1 MMPAFPVS
9 RSLRL
14 RARVAVIAAL
24 HFPLVSQSQPAR
36 QGVGRAPEL
45 AGSGLR
51 LVLSPTDGHIVS
63 LQGNGRQ
70 LGGVATD
77 TVGLFTLELSPG
89 AQVPRIAAA
98 QAGRLTWRRRGDGA
112 LELVWDRFG
121 ERAPSLRVTATVRL
135 QRDTT
140 SAWRIRLDGIQGL
153 PVETVHFPRLAGI
166 ASLGSA
172 EELAVPQWMGQRTRD
187 PRRLLASPDG
197 SGRRLE
203 WEYPG
208 RLSLQAISFTAPE
221 SGGLYFAADDTLAYR
236 KGFALWG
243 SRDGTAGYD
252 MVHVL
257 SDPGANASYEP
268 AYAALV
274 GAVRGGWF
282 SAVERYRAWGTRQY
296 WARAS
301 RLSTGT
307 SPDWVRSTGIW
318 VWNRG
323 RSNVVLE
330 PAAALQRDAGLPVS
344 VFWHWWHNGPY
355 DTSFPDYLP
364 PREGVAPFTG
374 ALRRAHD
381 AGLHA
386 IVYVN
391 QRLWCVNTP
400 SWTREGAERWAVRER
415 DGTVR
420 KETYNVFDPQPCAP
434 MDISTPFWRGKY
446 AGIADTLMHQY
457 GVDGLYMDQAVLS
470 LVCWSRDHGHPVGG
484 GHYWMDGFRELARD
498 LKRRSG
504 NMPFGFAGEGGGESW
519 LPDLDAFLT
528 LQVSQERY
536 IDPASG
542 WEVIPIFQA
551 AYHPYAVTY
560 GTYGSLT
567 WPPYDDLWPA
577 EHRPAN
583 AMTLLDP
590 KYRGQ
595 YFLEQARMFVW
606 GMQPTIANFMPDQ
619 LTQRRAEI
627 DYLERLARLRYGL
640 REFLQDGTMLR
651 APEVR
656 VAEHDVLLS
665 RVSIYAAR
673 RGGATEASTRS
684 PGVLSGA
691 WRASDRRV
699 AITLANITEDSTD
712 VEVRFDPAAWGVRAG
727 ASLVRHDSNGS
738 RPLGTLG
745 RAPVALTVPIG
756 GLQGVVIEIRGGRQR
771 E

>member
-1 MMPAFPVS
+1 MTPLALRNRPAS
-9 RSLRL
+9 C
-14 RARVAVIAAL
+14 RAILAAAL
-24 HFPLVSQSQPAR
+24 LVPTALSSQDPGRAGPRLVSP
-36 QGVGRAPEL
+36 
-45 AGSGLR
+45 GLR
-51 LVLSPTDGHIVS
+51 LALSSGDGHVVS
-63 LQGNGRQ
+63 LQDWSGRP
-70 LGGVATD
+70 LAGTASD
-77 TVGLFTLELSPG
+77 PAGLWVLDLSPG
-89 AQVPRIAAA
+89 AGRTRIAAA
-98 QAGRLTWRRRGDGA
+98 DAGRFTWRRRGSGA
-112 LELVWDRFG
+112 LELAWDGFAA
-121 ERAPSLRVTATVRL
+121 APALRVTATVRM
-135 QRDTT
+135 RSDTT
-140 SAWRIRLDGIQGL
+140 TAWRIRLDGIGGL
-153 PVETVHFPRLAGI
+153 PVETVRYPRLGGI
-166 ASLGSA
+166 PRLGND
-172 EELAVPQWMGQRTRD
+172 EELAVPQWMGQRARE
-187 PRRLLASPDG
+187 PRRLLAGPSG
-197 SGRRLE
+197 TGRRLE

-208 RLSLQAISFTAPE
+208 RLSLQALSLTSPGR
-221 SGGLYFAADDTLAYR
+221 GGLYFAANDTLAWR

-243 SRDGTAGYD
+243 APDGTAGYE
-252 MVHVL
+252 MVHLL
-257 SDPGANASYEP
+257 SDPGENGSYEP
-268 AYAALV
+268 AYDALV
-274 GAVRGGWF
+274 GAVAGDWF
-282 SAVERYRAWGTRQY
+282 TAVERYRAWGTRQY
-296 WARAS
+296 WARTS
-301 RLSTGT
+301 RLATGA
-307 SPDWVRSTGIW
+307 SPAWVRETGLW

-330 PAAALQRDAGLPVS
+330 PAAALQRDAKLPVS

-364 PREGVAPFTG
+364 PREGAASFTA
-374 ALRRAHD
+374 ALARAHE

-400 SWTREGAERWAVRER
+400 SWTRDGAERWAVVER

-434 MDISTPFWRGKY
+434 MDISTPFWRNKY

-470 LVCWSRDHGHPVGG
+470 LACWSRNHGHPVGG

-498 LKRRSG
+498 LKRRG
-504 NMPFGFAGEGGGESW
+504 GDLPFGFAGEGGGESW

-583 AMTLLDP
+583 AMTLLDR

-595 YFLEQARMFVW
+595 YYLEQARMFVW
-606 GMQPTIANFMPDQ
+606 GMQPTIANFLPEQ
-619 LTQRRAEI
+619 LTERRAEI

-640 REFLQDGTMLR
+640 REFFQRGTMLR

-656 VAEHDVLLS
+656 VGERSLLLS

-673 RGGATEASTRS
+673 RGGATEATTRS
-684 PGVLSGA
+684 PDVLAGA
-691 WRASDRRV
+691 WRAPDGRV
-699 AITLANITEDSTD
+699 AIALASIREDSTTA
-712 VEVRFDPAAWGVRAG
+712 ELRFDPAAWGVRAG
-727 ASLVRHDSNGS
+727 SVLVRHDANGQH
-738 RPLGTLG
+738 
-745 RAPVALTVPIG
+745 PIG
-756 GLQGVVIEIRGGRQR
+756 TVGRSPMVLPLRLGGLDGVVIEIRPRA
-771 E
+771 